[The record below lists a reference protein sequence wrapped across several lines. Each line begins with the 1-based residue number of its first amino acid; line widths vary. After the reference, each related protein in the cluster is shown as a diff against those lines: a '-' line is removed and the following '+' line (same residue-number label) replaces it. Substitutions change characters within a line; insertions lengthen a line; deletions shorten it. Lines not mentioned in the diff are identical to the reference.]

1 MRAIHDEN
9 VFGYKRDK
17 TVESGGWL
25 RESGLPGS
33 LGNVSVTEHVTL
45 REVVLQDKITQKR
58 FLNRQ

>member
-45 REVVLQDKITQKR
+45 REVVSKTRSPRKD
-58 FLNRQ
+58 F